1 MNKLSEN
8 IDDNIQTAGE
18 LFPIGT
24 SFDLI
29 TRDLYLGDTRGYWI
43 GINGFCKTEIL
54 QQIFRSAEPSLYE
67 GFRRR
72 KHTELYECQNRVRT
86 GKPYG

>member
-43 GINGFCKTEIL
+43 GINGFCKTETCSRFFPI
-54 QQIFRSAEPSLYE
+54 
-67 GFRRR
+67 
-72 KHTELYECQNRVRT
+72 CRT
-86 GKPYG
+86 LSI

>member
-54 QQIFRSAEPSLYE
+54 QQIFSDLQNPLYMKDSALP
-67 GFRRR
+67 F
-72 KHTELYECQNRVRT
+72 C
-86 GKPYG
+86 

>member
-43 GINGFCKTEIL
+43 GIN
-54 QQIFRSAEPSLYE
+54 
-67 GFRRR
+67 
-72 KHTELYECQNRVRT
+72 
-86 GKPYG
+86 

>member
-54 QQIFRSAEPSLYE
+54 QQIFPICRILSI
-67 GFRRR
+67 
-72 KHTELYECQNRVRT
+72 
-86 GKPYG
+86 